1 MVMVKPSWSTAR
13 AIRAAPAV
21 TSRSSRGSPTSLHLP
36 RDDRWILTLGDTVP
50 VFEGPDGRMS
60 RLAELTSCDDCDT
73 ARPFAA
79 DADETGAT
87 R

>member
-21 TSRSSRGSPTSLHLP
+21 TSRSSRGSRAFLHLP
-36 RDDRWILTLGDTVP
+36 RDGHGILTLGDTVP
-50 VFEGPDGRMS
+50 VFGGPDGRMS

-79 DADETGAT
+79 DPDEAGAT